1 MKIEH
6 AVMFG
11 KLRCAICCSLLLWL
25 AAACGGG
32 GGSGGSGGTVDATAP
47 GVAAATPASG
57 SSGASRI
64 ADLRVTLSEAANV
77 WFSGD
82 DVQGQSSATTY
93 DVNGNPTGN
102 AFFNGPGVDGIWLTE
117 DDDVSSH
124 TSTDYDRNGNATRT
138 ASYQGAGADGELFT
152 GG

>member
-1 MKIEH
+1 
-6 AVMFG
+6 MFG
-11 KLRCAICCSLLLWL
+11 KLR
-25 AAACGGG
+25 
-32 GGSGGSGGTVDATAP
+32 
-47 GVAAATPASG
+47 
-57 SSGASRI
+57 

-93 DVNGNPTGN
+93 DVNGNATRHG
-102 AFFNGPGVDGIWLTE
+102 FFNGPGVDGIWLTE